1 MGGLF
6 VNYFNEFGRTWQ
18 VYVEAEAPY
27 RSNTQDLGQF
37 YVRNSQGQNVPLSA
51 LANFETR
58 YGAEFTLRY
67 TEYRSAAII
76 GSAAPGYSSEQATA
90 ALEDRSEERRVGKE
104 CRSRWSPYH

>member
-6 VNYFNEFGRTWQ
+6 VTILNEFGRTWQ

-51 LANFETR
+51 LANFEDP
-58 YGAEFTLRY
+58 LR
-67 TEYRSAAII
+67 
-76 GSAAPGYSSEQATA
+76 PGIHP
-90 ALEDRSEERRVGKE
+90 ALQRVPVGGDHRQRRAGL
-104 CRSRWSPYH
+104 